1 MFVSILSLMT
11 SGGLLSV
18 LWHYNQSGVKGPL
31 CIFVLLTLTC
41 GSTSR
46 VSDAG
51 ADAPSAG
58 VYMRVAQHRGL

>member
-1 MFVSILSLMT
+1 MFVSVLSLMT

-18 LWHYNQSGVKGPL
+18 RWHYNQSGVKGL
-31 CIFVLLTLTC
+31 LFILLTLTC

-58 VYMRVAQHRGL
+58 VYMRVAQHRGK